1 MPMALSS
8 LRLRRALSISSS
20 LIKHHTPISTLPSIS
35 TSSSP
40 PSLTS
45 NPQNPSFDLLQP
57 FQHHLPFQF
66 RHFRSSSIQLSSA
79 RTPYRN
85 NNNNDEIGP
94 DTILFEGCDYNHW
107 LITMDFPKD
116 PAPSRE
122 EMIETYL
129 QTLAKVVG
137 SYEEAK
143 QKMYAFSTTTY
154 HGFQCLVTEEMSE
167 KFRGLPGVVFILPD
181 SYIDPV
187 NKEYGGDKYENG
199 VITPRPPP
207 LQYGRQGG
215 RYGDRNRDFNRNRP
229 RGPNPM
235 PNQQGNPVYSNQG
248 PMHGDTR
255 NFGQQQNYPMQ
266 PNYGPG
272 RDPMPMNNVPGG
284 RDPMPLNNA
293 PGGRDPMP
301 SYQANYS
308 QNEQGYY
315 NPQGGRIPPEQRDYM
330 PPGQRDLRGDNRN
343 YGPPQGVAHGQGAGG
358 DYGQG
363 QGAGGNYGQGQGT
376 GRNYGQGQGAG
387 GNYGQGQG
395 AGGNYGQGQ
404 GVGGNYGQGAGGN
417 YGQGAG
423 GNYGQ
428 GVGSSHGQETGS
440 GYGHSYPG
448 HGEEHR
454 FAQVEQRSNMPGGPR
469 NYATTTHTWHNK

>member
-20 LIKHHTPISTLPSIS
+20 LIKHRTPIPTIPSIS
-35 TSSSP
+35 TSPSP

-57 FQHHLPFQF
+57 FQHHLPFQY

-79 RTPYRN
+79 RTPYRNNN

-137 SYEEAK
+137 CYKEAK

-235 PNQQGNPVYSNQG
+235 PNQQGNPAYSNQG

-272 RDPMPMNNVPGG
+272 RDPMPMNNAAGG
-284 RDPMPLNNA
+284 RDPMPMNNA

-308 QNEQGYY
+308 QNERGYY

-343 YGPPQGVAHGQGAGG
+343 YGPPQGVTHGQGAGG
-358 DYGQG
+358 DYSQMP
-363 QGAGGNYGQGQGT
+363 GGS
-376 GRNYGQGQGAG
+376 AG

-395 AGGNYGQGQ
+395 AGGIMGKDKEWGGIMGKDKERGGITGKVLGEIMDKELAHLMGKKQVLAMGIVTLGMEKNIGSHRWSRGATCRVGQGTMQ
-404 GVGGNYGQGAGGN
+404 PRHIITN
-417 YGQGAG
+417 
-423 GNYGQ
+423 
-428 GVGSSHGQETGS
+428 EFLR
-440 GYGHSYPG
+440 
-448 HGEEHR
+448 R
-454 FAQVEQRSNMPGGPR
+454 FE
-469 NYATTTHTWHNK
+469 YL

>member
-235 PNQQGNPVYSNQG
+235 PNQQGNPAYSNQG

-387 GNYGQGQG
+387 GNYGQG
-395 AGGNYGQGQ
+395 
-404 GVGGNYGQGAGGN
+404 AGGN

-469 NYATTTHTWHNK
+469 NYVTTTHTWHNK